1 MGGLISKNSGFT
13 LIEILVALTIV
24 GIASVIIVQGYI
36 SLTGLVRQI
45 REYQLVNSFANN
57 KLIQLVQRTDLST
70 TGVEDFENME
80 ISWKSLDQSVGDG
93 VRQVMIIVQWEGRR
107 GLKEY
112 KLTTLIEGGVYD

>member
-1 MGGLISKNSGFT
+1 MSGLFSEDSGFT
-13 LIEILVALTIV
+13 LIEILIALTIV
-24 GIASVIIVQGYI
+24 GIACMIIVQGYI

-70 TGVEDFENME
+70 TGVEDLEIME
-80 ISWKSLDQSVGDG
+80 ISWQSLDQSVGAG
-93 VRQVMIIVQWEGRR
+93 VRQVMIIVEWQGRR

-112 KLTTLIEGGVYD
+112 KLTTLIEGGIYE